1 VQQVLDSGGD
11 QGDSGEEFAHP
22 KPPGASHQTE
32 LAEYLQGQLS
42 CSRVAAMEEAGK
54 AMEGKAEKV
63 NQGRDLGP
71 GGQFQQGETSR
82 WAIEVYKHKDRG
94 IPTEEEQDDCLE
106 IDLDEEEEEI
116 SRKYL
121 AIAVFYF
128 RKSFNAKYLF
138 AEMMNAWGIA
148 SLA

>member
-1 VQQVLDSGGD
+1 MFGGGGD

-22 KPPGASHQTE
+22 KPPGASHRIE

-42 CSRVAAMEEAGK
+42 CSRVAVMEEAGK